1 MQGTQWF
8 LNQCQFCPQLLH
20 LRAEMGARYPGCG
33 EEGGFSSGRAH
44 LAPGKSTVL
53 VLLHF
58 FHPGQSQLIAAFVRY
73 RARSC
78 TLMTSC
84 SPPCS
89 TVGGRVATP
98 LYRQANRGTE
108 KAAKLPQV
116 T

>member
-1 MQGTQWF
+1 
-8 LNQCQFCPQLLH
+8 
-20 LRAEMGARYPGCG
+20 
-33 EEGGFSSGRAH
+33 
-44 LAPGKSTVL
+44 
-53 VLLHF
+53 
-58 FHPGQSQLIAAFVRY
+58 
-73 RARSC
+73 
-78 TLMTSC
+78 MTSC